1 MPSSDAY
8 PAIHAPLTLA
18 GRPLKNRIVH
28 ASMTTRMQKN
38 GRVTE
43 PLIRYYENRAR
54 GGAAMVV
61 SEPLAMLGRQ
71 AGDPKVQ
78 VRDPEA
84 AAGLARWAAALE
96 AHGALLLAQLQHPGR
111 GRHHPG
117 RTVDAISASAL
128 PDALSWTMPH
138 ALDASEIAALVAEF
152 AESARRLADLGFAG
166 VEISAGHGHLFHQ
179 FLSPASNRRLDAYG
193 GDTERRTRLVRDLVR
208 ALKGACG
215 PGFVVGVKLPAEDGV
230 RGGVDGHEAG
240 EIARLVAGTGDV
252 DYVAFVRGAHD
263 RSLEDHLPDRH
274 GPPIPWRAM
283 LAALRP
289 ACAGVPL
296 MALGR
301 ITDPAEAEGLLA
313 GGEAELVGLGR
324 PLLADPAWLEKARAG
339 RSDEIRYCL
348 SCNSCWGYGTT
359 FGRSLSC
366 VTNPRV
372 ARPDEVWFVPPAA
385 ERARRIV
392 VVGTGPAGMEAACVA
407 AARGHAVTVLGRGNR
422 IGGRLAL
429 AAELPGG
436 ESLSSV
442 PDWQASAAARHGVD
456 IRLGVDADVETVAAL
471 APDAV
476 VLATGA
482 EMTSP
487 DWLPPDYAAE
497 GIVPDLGAAMAS
509 LHGRRA
515 RQGGTA
521 VVYDMDHGEAVYA
534 AVERLAALFDRV
546 VVVTPREAIAMD
558 LFLVA
563 RQGVLR
569 RLSRLGV
576 EVVMLVEP
584 VWTDAFETEGRLA
597 LEHVYTGARTEI
609 PDVVFLAYATPR
621 RPADGLAAALA
632 ARGIPLHRVG
642 DARSP
647 QDLMFATATGHE
659 AGLVV

>member
-1 MPSSDAY
+1 MPANDAY
-8 PAIHAPLTLA
+8 PAIHAPLALA

-28 ASMTTRMQKN
+28 ASMTTRLQKN

-54 GGAAMVV
+54 GGAAIIV
-61 SEPLAMLGRQ
+61 SEPLALLARQ
-71 AGDPKVQ
+71 AADPKVQ

-84 AAGLARWAAALE
+84 ATGLAAWAAAVGD
-96 AHGALLLAQLQHPGR
+96 HGALLLAQLQHPGR

-117 RTVDAISASAL
+117 RTVDAISACAL
-128 PDALSWTMPH
+128 PDALSWTMPR
-138 ALDASEIAALVAEF
+138 ALEAPEIAALVAEL
-152 AESARRLADLGFAG
+152 ADSARRLADLGFAG

-179 FLSPASNRRLDAYG
+179 FLSPVSNQRDDAYG
-193 GDTERRTRLVRDLVR
+193 GDTERRTRLLRDLVR
-208 ALKGACG
+208 ALKRSCGA
-215 PGFVVGVKLPAEDGV
+215 GFVVGVKLPAEDGV
-230 RGGVDGHEAG
+230 RGGVDIEEAAA
-240 EIARLVAGTGDV
+240 IARLVTGTGDV
-252 DYVAFVRGAHD
+252 DYVAFARGAHD

-289 ACAGVPL
+289 ACGAVPL

-348 SCNSCWGYGTT
+348 SCNSCWGHGTM

-372 ARPDEVWFVPPAA
+372 ARADEVWFSPPKA
-385 ERARRIV
+385 ERSRRIA
-392 VVGTGPAGMEAACVA
+392 VVGTGPAGMEAAWVA
-407 AARGHAVTVLGRGNR
+407 AARGHAVTVLGRGSR
-422 IGGRLAL
+422 IGGRLAS

-436 ESLSSV
+436 ESLTSV

-456 IRLGVDADVETVAAL
+456 IRLGVEADLEAVLAC

-476 VLATGA
+476 VIATGA
-482 EMTSP
+482 EPTIP
-487 DWLPPDYAAE
+487 GWVPPDHAAE
-497 GIVPDLGAAMAS
+497 GVVPDLGAAMES
-509 LHGRRA
+509 LRGRTA
-515 RQGGTA
+515 RQPGTA

-534 AVERLAALFDRV
+534 ALERLAALFERV

-558 LFLVA
+558 VFLVA

-576 EVVMLVEP
+576 AVTTLVEP
-584 VWTDAFETEGRLA
+584 VWTDAFEEEGRLA
-597 LEHVYTGARTEI
+597 LEHVYTGARSEI
-609 PDVVFLAYATPR
+609 PGVAFLAYATPR
-621 RPADGLAAALA
+621 RPRTTLAATLVAHGVPV
-632 ARGIPLHRVG
+632 RVVG

-659 AGLVV
+659 AGMAV